1 MSIPTDLMAQ
11 ASAIGAQEEMIE
23 EVAIMQPQGKFSS
36 GALNRLVKELNGV
49 LQLFGETYPEFEEDI
64 TIFPQE
70 FVQSLN
76 MVSAAAADAG
86 VEFEINMEEI
96 TDDRDLAI
104 VAGQLRKLAK
114 DKTLQKFLQESTMVE
129 EEPVVEE
136 EVVEEPVME
145 ADIDAMFA
153 GRM

>member
-23 EVAIMQPQGKFSS
+23 EAVLMQPQGKFSA
-36 GALNRLVKELNGV
+36 GALNRLVKELNVV
-49 LQLFGETYPEFEEDI
+49 LEMFGETYPEFEEDI

-76 MVSAAAADAG
+76 MVVAAADDAG
-86 VEFEINMEEI
+86 VEFEIDMEEI
-96 TDDRDLAI
+96 TDDRDLAM

-114 DKTLQKFLQESTMVE
+114 DKTLQKFLQENTMVE
-129 EEPVVEE
+129 EEIVEE
-136 EVVEEPVME
+136 ETVEEEPVME
-145 ADIDAMFA
+145 VDINEMFA

>member
-11 ASAIGAQEEMIE
+11 ASAIGAQDELIEAEAMILPE
-23 EVAIMQPQGKFSS
+23 GKFSV

-49 LQLFGETYPEFEEDI
+49 LELFGESYPEFEEDI

-76 MVSAAAADAG
+76 MVGAAAADAG
-86 VEFEINMEEI
+86 VEFEIVFEDI
-96 TDDRDLAI
+96 ADDRDLAM

-114 DKTLQKFLQESTMVE
+114 DKTLQKFLQESTLVE

-136 EVVEEPVME
+136 EVVVEEPIVE
-145 ADIDAMFA
+145 DEFFA

>member
-11 ASAIGAQEEMIE
+11 ASAIGAQDELIE
-23 EVAIMQPQGKFSS
+23 AEAMMLPEGKFSA
-36 GALNRLVKELNGV
+36 GALNRLVNELNGV
-49 LQLFGETYPEFEEDI
+49 LELFGESYPEFEEDI

-76 MVSAAAADAG
+76 MVGAAAVDAG
-86 VEFEINMEEI
+86 VDFEIVFEDI
-96 TDDRDLAI
+96 ADDRDLAML
-104 VAGQLRKLAK
+104 AGQLRTLAK
-114 DKTLQKFLQESTMVE
+114 DRAFQRFLQESTLVE

-136 EVVEEPVME
+136 EVVVEEPIVE
-145 ADIDAMFA
+145 DEFFA

>member
-11 ASAIGAQEEMIE
+11 ASAIGAQDELIE
-23 EVAIMQPQGKFSS
+23 AEAMMLPEGKFSA
-36 GALNRLVKELNGV
+36 GALNRLVNELNGV
-49 LQLFGETYPEFEEDI
+49 LELFGESYPEFEEDI

-76 MVSAAAADAG
+76 MVGAAAADAG
-86 VEFEINMEEI
+86 VEFEIVFEDI
-96 TDDRDLAI
+96 ADDRDLAML
-104 VAGQLRKLAK
+104 AGQLRTLAK
-114 DKTLQKFLQESTMVE
+114 DRAFQRFLQESTLVE

-136 EVVEEPVME
+136 EVVVEEEIPTDM
-145 ADIDAMFA
+145 DAMFA